1 MKGSCRNNREDGGF
15 YYVECSIFPIYS
27 NRYLSRLS
35 LKIDLILCYTLKIIK
50 ESNIQRL
57 YSSYCVRK
65 IISQLSLFVLN
76 DRRKIIIR
84 FSEGSFC
91 QTVFNL
97 RALNPSH
104 ALLMSM
110 KIIVEGVC

>member
-15 YYVECSIFPIYS
+15 YYVEYSTFPIYS
-27 NRYLSRLS
+27 NRYRILS

-76 DRRKIIIR
+76 GRRKIIVR